1 MRTLIVVLL
10 LSVSLSAQA
19 IEFTPYPTKKI
30 TTEQWQAYF
39 DAVSREYGSSQ
50 KENSKEHVIYF
61 TAFVGDIY
69 FVFTQP
75 GHPAHPA
82 WVARR
87 RFYENGATNV
97 QLAGYFA
104 GAELPFQN
112 FFRQSVAQAEEISR
126 RIEESQA
133 NNWTGSAEQERAA
146 RRLAEEYFAA
156 CDSRDYRHA
165 YRMFSPSF
173 QKNLSFGEWRTI
185 VAQFNQIAGP
195 VKVRTLKKVTWY
207 KDPPQAPM
215 PGIYVALDYESR
227 FENIDEHTGFV
238 ALHLEDDG
246 TFRITREEA
255 TIKKVK
261 TPPGIVK

>member
-1 MRTLIVVLL
+1 MRTLILALL
-10 LSVSLSAQA
+10 LSVSFSAQA

-30 TTEQWQAYF
+30 TTEQWQSYF
-39 DAVSREYGSSQ
+39 DAVNSAYGSSRE
-50 KENSKEHVIYF
+50 ENSKEHVIYF
-61 TAFVGDIY
+61 TALVGDMY
-69 FVFTQP
+69 FIFTQP

-87 RFYENGATNV
+87 RFYENGSTNV

-104 GAELPFQN
+104 GAELPFQD
-112 FFRQSVAQAEEISR
+112 FFRQYVTQAEEASR
-126 RIEESQA
+126 RVKENQA
-133 NNWTGSAEQERAA
+133 NNWTGSAEQESTA
-146 RRLAEEYFAA
+146 RRVAEEYFSA

-165 YRMFSPSF
+165 YRMFSSSF
-173 QKNLSFGEWRTI
+173 QKNLSFEEWRAI
-185 VAQFNQIAGP
+185 VAQFNEIAGP
-195 VKVRTLKKVTWY
+195 VKVRTLKKVSWY
-207 KDPPQAPM
+207 KNPPQGPL

-227 FENIDEHTGFV
+227 FENIDEHSGFV

-261 TPPGIVK
+261 NRLGL